1 VRITA
6 GRGGAVPPASWC
18 FGSLVLAALVLG
30 AAIRPAQAQQLPGS
44 VGGSV
49 GTAGGAVVQPTTPG
63 RQLTPRERATLD
75 SARRAIAARDSAA
88 RDSARKILV
97 HWEEPDSVTEA
108 LLLREGY
115 GVTKY
120 QGGHAVY
127 QSDQHQLT
135 LTGPRKGE
143 RAAVD
148 QDQTMVVGDTIV
160 YQDSERVVRAHG
172 DTVTVRDPTR
182 NEDDIVSIGRIV
194 YDVRTHEAV
203 TSAVRTVFP
212 SGGKP
217 VDRVGNRGRLRG
229 RHHQE

>member
-1 VRITA
+1 MA
-6 GRGGAVPPASWC
+6 
-18 FGSLVLAALVLG
+18 
-30 AAIRPAQAQQLPGS
+30 AQQLPGS

-49 GTAGGAVVQPTTPG
+49 GTSGGGVVQPTTPG
-63 RQLTPRERATLD
+63 RTLTPRERATLD
-75 SARRAIAARDSAA
+75 SVRRAIAAKDSAA
-88 RDSARKILV
+88 RDSARKKLV
-97 HWEEPDSVTEA
+97 NWVEPDSVTQA

-143 RAAVD
+143 RAAVN

-182 NEDDIVSIGRIV
+182 NEDDIVSIGRVV
-194 YDVRTHEAV
+194 YDVKTHEAITTAV
-203 TSAVRTVFP
+203 PPTSSTVPMGRVAMNQNMARERT
-212 SGGKP
+212 
-217 VDRVGNRGRLRG
+217 RRGREGGPLRARPAG
-229 RHHQE
+229 ALAKGGAVAYAPRRP